1 MAQTNGD
8 QPTTGDVAD
17 GPSPAAPQR
26 AVFRMPFIAVVLL
39 PILAAFCL
47 GPVATVNVW
56 WALLFVV
63 PVLIGVAVLL
73 TRTEVDGEA
82 ITVHGLR
89 PKRRL
94 PWPEL
99 DRLEFSGPRWAVAV
113 GTDERRIRL
122 PMVRPRDLPVLAAV
136 SGGYLTFTAPP
147 EPGSEDGPA
156 DADTP
161 DGETPSAPTPTA
173 ATPTV
178 TPPAE
183 PAEPTPPS
191 GGRTG

>member
-1 MAQTNGD
+1 MAARSD
-8 QPTTGDVAD
+8 A
-17 GPSPAAPQR
+17 PSTDPSAEPAPQR
-26 AVFRMPFIAVVLL
+26 AVFRMPLIAVVLL
-39 PILAAFCL
+39 PVLAAFCL
-47 GPVATVNVW
+47 GPIATVNVW
-56 WALLFVV
+56 WSLLLLV

-73 TRTEVDGEA
+73 TRTVVDGQA
-82 ITVHGLR
+82 ISVHGLR
-89 PKRRL
+89 PTRRL
-94 PWPEL
+94 RWEEL

-147 EPGSEDGPA
+147 EPGSEAEPA

-161 DGETPSAPTPTA
+161 DGETPPAPAPA
-173 ATPTV
+173 ATPL
-178 TPPAE
+178 AE
-183 PAEPTPPS
+183 PAEPTTPS